1 MLLRHI
7 ILSTYEPQKPTN
19 MNKTIRLV
27 LTAIFTITM
36 SVGVS
41 HAQNIYGDYGQDN
54 AEDEA
59 ARVAC
64 CNARLMN
71 DPDLAQAM
79 SNISNDIFEAQEIA
93 KNTEVKP
100 ANTKL
105 ATAKELADK
114 AKKEHAKGQYC
125 MAHDLIKDAYGAI
138 ADAYAELA
146 ADHAA
151 RLKTE
156 ISASAAEAV
165 AIYAEASHNDGLD
178 CAMAASRNAKLN
190 NDIASGAKVRY
201 LPRK

>member
-7 ILSTYEPQKPTN
+7 ILSTYEPQNTN
-19 MNKTIRLV
+19 DMNKTIRLV
-27 LTAIFTITM
+27 LSAIFTITM
-36 SVGVS
+36 SIGVS
-41 HAQNIYGDYGQDN
+41 HAQSIYGDYGQDN

-59 ARVAC
+59 AREAR

-79 SNISNDIFEAQEIA
+79 SNIANDLSEAQEIA
-93 KNTEVKP
+93 KNTDVKP
-100 ANTKL
+100 AHTKL
-105 ATAKELADK
+105 STAQELADK
-114 AKKEHAKGQYC
+114 AKKEHANGQYC
-125 MAHDLIKDAYGAI
+125 KAHDLIKDAYGAI
-138 ADAYAELA
+138 ADAYAEMA

-151 RLKTE
+151 RLNTE
-156 ISASAAEAV
+156 VSTIAAEAV

-190 NDIASGAKVRY
+190 NDIASGAKVRN